1 MGPTSFLSHLL
12 PVLLT
17 SGLTWLFQA
26 PLITCAF
33 QLVGQKIIL
42 PFGSDISPVLKF
54 HWLKNLPRSCKPGG
68 GGHTEG
74 QGKVILL
81 KNIHDE

>member
-1 MGPTSFLSHLL
+1 MRVHFFLVTSSACATYLWSNMADPGSCHYMCI
-12 PVLLT
+12 PA
-17 SGLTWLFQA
+17 SGTDNN
-26 PLITCAF
+26 T
-33 QLVGQKIIL
+33 